1 MDKVALLSQEQ
12 RVELFSETAKIMG
25 TTNAIVEKDFWVVW
39 VLSKIFADERLNK
52 ILMFKGGT
60 SLSKVFNLI
69 GRFSEDVD
77 LILDWRLVAAK
88 DEPEKNDR
96 SKNKQ
101 DKFNKGV
108 NEKAQTYIE
117 MTLLPIINEV
127 LSPICHSK
135 VDEEDKFSLN
145 ISYPSTFDDVY
156 LRPEILL
163 EIGPLASWLPSGKY
177 EISSFVAEHFPSFFE
192 TPKCRLNAIEAKRT
206 FWEKAT
212 ILHHEANRPES
223 SPLPSRYSRH
233 YYDLAI
239 MAKSF
244 VKEEALAD
252 LELLEKVV
260 EFKKKFYPR
269 GWADY
274 DSAKV
279 GTLKLLPPEYR
290 LLSLRQDYKSMQDM
304 IFDKQLEFD
313 EIVTTL
319 EQLEK
324 DINKEI
330 KE

>member
-1 MDKVALLSQEQ
+1 MDKVVLLSQEQ

-39 VLSKIFADERLNK
+39 VLSKIFADDRLNK

-88 DEPEKNDR
+88 DDPEKNDR

-101 DKFNKGV
+101 DKFNKNV
-108 NEKAQTYIE
+108 NEKAQAYIE
-117 MTLLPIINEV
+117 MTLLPIINEI
-127 LSPICHSK
+127 LSPICFSK
-135 VDEEDKFSLN
+135 VDDKDKFSLN
-145 ISYPSTFDDVY
+145 ISYPSSFDDVY

-163 EIGPLASWLPSGKY
+163 EIGPLASWLPSGEY
-177 EISSFVAEHFPSFFE
+177 EISSFIAEHFPSFFE
-192 TPKCRLNAIEAKRT
+192 TPKCRVNAIEAKRT

-223 SPLPSRYSRH
+223 SPLPSRYSRKKE
-233 YYDLAI
+233 AI
-239 MAKSF
+239 D
-244 VKEEALAD
+244 D

-269 GWADY
+269 GWAEY
-274 DSAKV
+274 DNAKV
-279 GTLKLLPPEYR
+279 GTLKLLPPQYR

-313 EIVTTL
+313 EIVTIL

-324 DINKEI
+324 DINKKV